1 MYLYTLKCWESCFV
15 AGSSV
20 CAPYSASYTY
30 YAQQNYASCSVRV
43 CGGETVVA
51 SGCSSQGGSC
61 SGNQYLRLQAPGSG
75 WWLAAGGYGYCGS
88 CAQTS
93 YSVPS
98 GSACQ
103 NYTIAQGCEYIY
115 SCSGRTA
122 VKILSVAAAAQGEV
136 ATSFTS
142 CDRLCVMSAHRTKSQ
157 KRLLRLIINLL
168 LIEPA

>member
-1 MYLYTLKCWESCFV
+1 MTQSCICLVVWLCGTLFSRYLIIKALFYGIHLDMLENLLFAET
-15 AGSSV
+15 SV

-30 YAQQNYASCSVRV
+30 YAQQDYATCSVQV

-75 WWLAAGGYGYCGS
+75 WWLTSNGGYCGS
-88 CAQTS
+88 CAQTT

-98 GSACQ
+98 GSACE
-103 NYTIAQGCEYIY
+103 NYTIAQGCDYIY

-122 VKILSVAAAAQGEV
+122 VKILSVAAAAQGE
-136 ATSFTS
+136 
-142 CDRLCVMSAHRTKSQ
+142 
-157 KRLLRLIINLL
+157 
-168 LIEPA
+168 